1 MPTGEY
7 EYLFVTGRLAAD
19 ALKATLERMEPDFEY
34 QVAVLD
40 FSVAALM
47 NTHWIAGQLADTQG
61 CRQVMLSGWCQGE
74 LSVVEERV
82 GVPVLRGPKDLKDL
96 PVFFGRER
104 FLEGYGQYKTQILAE
119 IVEAY
124 HMPWEE
130 ILARANYY
138 RASGADI
145 IDLGCPVHGGF
156 PGVAEV
162 VARLKERG
170 FVVSLDTFDP
180 ETIMRADEAGLDLLL
195 SINGQN
201 MDLAPQLHCKVVV
214 IPDFDQGLPSLE
226 RNIAQ
231 LEAWGVPYV
240 IDPIL
245 NPINFGFAES
255 LHRFYEVRRRYPDAE
270 MLMGLGNLTELTEAD
285 SSGINAVMAGVI
297 TELGIEYVLTTEVI
311 SWARG
316 AVRELDLARKL
327 MYYAHQNGISPKY
340 IDSRLITAKDPLDE
354 YEYYTEADLRHMQQQ
369 VNDRNFR
376 IFTDDTHIYVFNN
389 TVFVKGT
396 DPGEIFARLGVD
408 EGTHGFY
415 LGRELEKAALAV
427 QLGKKYAQEE
437 PLRWGYLSDRQLSKA
452 EKSGGNSLEDT
463 NNAHQR
469 R

>member
-1 MPTGEY
+1 MATGKP

-19 ALKATLERMEPDFEY
+19 ALKAALERMDLDFEY
-34 QVAVLD
+34 RVTVLGI
-40 FSVAALM
+40 SVAALM
-47 NTHWIAGQLADTQG
+47 NTDWIARQLADAQG
-61 CRQVMLSGWCQGE
+61 CRKVIISGWCQGD
-74 LSVVEERV
+74 LSVIEERV

-104 FLEGYGQYKTQILAE
+104 VLEGYGEYETKILAE

-124 HMPWEE
+124 RMPWEE

-145 IDLGCPVHGGF
+145 IDLGCPVQGGF

-180 ETIMRADEAGLDLLL
+180 ETILRADEAGLDLLL
-195 SINGQN
+195 SINSRN
-201 MDLAPQLHCKVVV
+201 MDLAPKLHCKVVV

-226 RNIAQ
+226 QNIAQ
-231 LEAWGVPYV
+231 LETWGVPYV

-255 LHRFYEVRRRYPDAE
+255 LHRFYEVRQRYPDAE

-285 SSGINAVMAGVI
+285 STGINAVMAGVI
-297 TELGIEYVLTTEVI
+297 TELGIDYVLTTEVI

-316 AVRELDLARKL
+316 AVRELDLARRL
-327 MYYAHQNGISPKY
+327 MHYSHQNGIPPKY
-340 IDSRLITAKDPLDE
+340 VDSRLITVKDPLDE
-354 YEYYTEADLRHMQQQ
+354 YDYYTEADLRHMQEQ
-369 VNDRNFR
+369 VKDRNFR
-376 IFTDDTHIYVFNN
+376 IFTDDKHIYVFNN

-396 DPGEIFARLGVD
+396 DPGEIFARLDVN
-408 EGTHGFY
+408 EGSHAFY
-415 LGRELEKAALAV
+415 LGRELHKAALAV
-427 QLGKKYAQEE
+427 QLGKKYAQEQ
-437 PLRWGYLSDRQLSKA
+437 PLRWGYLSEPMPGRA
-452 EKSGGNSLEDT
+452 ETSGGNSLEDT